1 MGGRVAEGIPDA
13 TDQAEPEPLRH
24 NKGFR
29 NLWIGQ
35 VLSECGTEAS
45 LIAYPLL
52 ILALTQSPLIAGAVG
67 TAHLTV
73 RLALGLP
80 GGALSDRFDRRLT
93 MIACDSVRAGALAV
107 LTVLVFL
114 NVATWQMVL
123 AVAVVDAA
131 ASALFDPSSNAAL
144 PNIVVDEQLERAW
157 AATEARNY
165 AARLAGPALGGLLFG
180 LGRAVP
186 FLFDALSY
194 LASVALVSR
203 IRGRFRP
210 EEIGER
216 RGMWRGIADGI
227 RLVLRN
233 PLLRAILIRAPL
245 VNFAF
250 TGVVFTITVGLRQAG
265 SGAAVI
271 GFAQAGIAVGGLLG
285 AVAASWL
292 QRRLPMRPLVIVFS
306 VAGTVL
312 FAVAALVLPS
322 PLVTVPVA
330 AVLLLA
336 PAANAALTAAQMRTT
351 PENMRGRV
359 NSTVFLAAMSLAALA
374 PVTAGL
380 LVQHLSGQWALA
392 AFALAMGIAAV
403 LSITLS
409 GLRTTGI
416 PTAQRS

>member
-1 MGGRVAEGIPDA
+1 VPV
-13 TDQAEPEPLRH
+13 PLRR
-24 NKGFR
+24 NSGFR

-52 ILALTQSPLIAGAVG
+52 ILALTHSPVIAGAVG
-67 TAHLTV
+67 TAHLAV
-73 RLALGLP
+73 RLVLGLP

-93 MIACDSVRAGALAV
+93 MIACDSIRAVSLAL
-107 LTVLVFL
+107 LTVLVL
-114 NVATWQMVL
+114 WDVATWQTVL

-131 ASALFDPSSNAAL
+131 ASALFDPSANAAL
-144 PNIVVDEQLERAW
+144 PNIVADEQLERAW

-165 AARLAGPALGGLLFG
+165 AASLAGPALGGLLFG

-194 LASVALVSR
+194 LASVALVGR
-203 IRGRFRP
+203 IRGKFRS
-210 EEIGER
+210 EASGER
-216 RGMWRGIADGI
+216 QGLWSGIADGI
-227 RLVLRN
+227 RLVVRN
-233 PLLRAILIRAPL
+233 PLLRAVLIQAPL
-245 VNFAF
+245 INFAF
-250 TGVVFTITVGLRQAG
+250 NGVVFTITVALRQSG

-271 GFAQAGIAVGGLLG
+271 GFAQAGIAVVGLRG

-292 QRRLPMRPLVIVFS
+292 QRRLPMRPLVITLN

-322 PLVTVPVA
+322 PLVAVPVA
-330 AVLLLA
+330 ALLLLA
-336 PAANAALTAAQMRTT
+336 PAANAALTAAEMRIT
-351 PENMRGRV
+351 PEHMRGRV
-359 NSTVFLAAMSLAALA
+359 SSTVFLVAMSLAALA

-380 LVQHLSGQWALA
+380 LVQHMSGQWALV

-403 LSITLS
+403 LSMALS

-416 PTAQRS
+416 PSVQS

>member
-1 MGGRVAEGIPDA
+1 VRAAGGTPEA
-13 TDQAEPEPLRH
+13 TELAVPVTLRR
-24 NKGFR
+24 NSGFR

-52 ILALTQSPLIAGAVG
+52 LLALTHSPVIAGAVA
-67 TAHLTV
+67 TAQLAV
-73 RLALGLP
+73 RLVLGLP
-80 GGALSDRFDRRLT
+80 GGALADRFDRRLA
-93 MIACDSVRAGALAV
+93 MIACDSVRAVALGV
-107 LTVLVFL
+107 LTALVLLDV
-114 NVATWQMVL
+114 VTWQMVL

-131 ASALFDPSSNAAL
+131 ASVLFDPSAQAAL
-144 PNIVVDEQLERAW
+144 PNIVADEQLAHAW

-165 AARLAGPALGGLLFG
+165 SASLAGPALGGILFA

-186 FLFDALSY
+186 FLVDSLSY

-210 EEIGER
+210 EGDRER
-216 RGMWRGIADGI
+216 RGLWREIADGV
-227 RLVLRN
+227 RLVVRN

-250 TGVVFTITVGLRQAG
+250 TGVVFTITVGLSQAG
-265 SGAAVI
+265 SRPAVI
-271 GFAQAGIAVGGLLG
+271 GLAQAGIAVGGLLG
-285 AVAASWL
+285 AVTAPWL
-292 QRRLPMRPLVIVFS
+292 QRWLPMRPLVIVFS

-312 FAVAALVLPS
+312 FAAAALVLPS
-322 PLVTVPVA
+322 PLVAAPVA

-336 PAANAALTAAQMRTT
+336 PAANAALTAAQMRIT
-351 PENMRGRV
+351 PEHMRGRV
-359 NSTVFLAAMSLAALA
+359 NRTVFLVAMSLAALA
-374 PVTAGL
+374 PMTAGL

-392 AFALAMGIAAV
+392 AFALAMGVAAV
-403 LSITLS
+403 LSLTLT

-416 PTAQRS
+416 PNPQS